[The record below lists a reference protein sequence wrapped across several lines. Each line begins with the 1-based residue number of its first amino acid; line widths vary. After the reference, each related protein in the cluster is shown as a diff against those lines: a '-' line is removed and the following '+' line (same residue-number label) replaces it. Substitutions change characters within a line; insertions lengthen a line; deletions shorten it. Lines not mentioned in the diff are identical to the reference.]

1 MPNTTAPAGVALARL
16 RSAADLISKAAKE
29 LEYPE
34 LDLLPPAAAAR
45 SSLAAA
51 AFRVRLALARAKN
64 AVAE

>member
-1 MPNTTAPAGVALARL
+1 L

-51 AFRVRLALARAKN
+51 AFRVRLALARIPGKIEA
-64 AVAE
+64 